1 LGRPPEATADLKSF
15 RVLKLQVSGLAKLR
29 NLKLE
34 TTPYMIYLSDL
45 NLENAGP
52 FLTVMLGLVAL
63 FGCIG
68 LLLRVANDA
77 RTFFA
82 RQPPLDSDVRKIEA
96 RVARLEVVMER
107 LATKEALTQLE
118 RDVHQMLDE
127 KFQALDAKRS
137 RDTSELH
144 KHVELTAGNFN
155 KRLNDVS
162 AALGDEIKRLPNE
175 IFQMLKNARGFG
187 HG

>member
-1 LGRPPEATADLKSF
+1 MNTLGDISF
-15 RVLKLQVSGLAKLR
+15 
-29 NLKLE
+29 
-34 TTPYMIYLSDL
+34 
-45 NLENAGP
+45 ENAGP
-52 FLTVMLGLVAL
+52 FLTVMAGLIVI
-63 FGCIG
+63 FGCAG

-77 RTFFA
+77 KAIFGR
-82 RQPPLDSDVRKIEA
+82 RPPLDSDVRKIEA

-118 RDVHQMLDE
+118 RDFHQMLDE

-137 RDTSELH
+137 RDTNELH
-144 KHVELTAGNFN
+144 RHVESSANNFN

-175 IFQMLKNARGFG
+175 VFQMLKNASSLRG
-187 HG
+187 